1 MSKMEDAINIEELE
15 SSSSTPP
22 TARNFKNFGLSNS
35 KSVHF
40 YDKNKSYLGGF
51 WRYLESF
58 G

>member
-1 MSKMEDAINIEELE
+1 MSKMEDAINIEEHE

-40 YDKNKSYLGGF
+40 YDKNKSYLRGF